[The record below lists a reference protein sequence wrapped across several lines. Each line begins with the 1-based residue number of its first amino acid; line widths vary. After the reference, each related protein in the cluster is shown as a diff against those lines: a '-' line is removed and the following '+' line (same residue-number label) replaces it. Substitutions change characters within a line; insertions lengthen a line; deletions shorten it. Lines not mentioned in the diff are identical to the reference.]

1 MKEDWNSDKK
11 VWQPTDNYLL
21 LFRSATWYRDLD
33 QEKANEIVAKWMD
46 WYAGLVKAGVVETGR
61 PLANE
66 GKVVTAPGV
75 VKDGPF
81 AEAKETV
88 GGYFI
93 MHANSI
99 DEAVAVANQCP
110 GLAFGVMVE
119 VRPLLETCAVTKT
132 PVPEVAA
139 AVA

>member
-1 MKEDWNSDKK
+1 MKEKWNSTEKN
-11 VWQPTDNYLL
+11 WQTTDNYLL
-21 LFRSATWYRDLD
+21 LFRSETWYRDLD
-33 QEKANEIVAKWMD
+33 EEKTREIVTRWMD

-93 MHANSI
+93 VNAKSI

-110 GLAFGVMVE
+110 ALPYGVQVE
-119 VRPLLETCAVTKT
+119 VRPMLEACPFAKT
-132 PVPEVAA
+132 PVPKVEA

>member
-1 MKEDWNSDKK
+1 MKENWNNWNS
-11 VWQPTDNYLL
+11 TNNYLL
-21 LFRSATWYRDLD
+21 LFRSETWYRDLD
-33 QEKANEIVAKWMD
+33 EEKVREIVTRWMD
-46 WYAGLVKAGVVETGR
+46 WYAGLVKAGVVESGR

-66 GKVVTAPGV
+66 GKVVTAPGT

-93 MHANSI
+93 VNAKSI

-110 GLAFGVMVE
+110 GLPYGVQVE
-119 VRPLLETCAVTKT
+119 VRPMLETC
-132 PVPEVAA
+132 PVGKVSVPKVAGAA
-139 AVA
+139 A